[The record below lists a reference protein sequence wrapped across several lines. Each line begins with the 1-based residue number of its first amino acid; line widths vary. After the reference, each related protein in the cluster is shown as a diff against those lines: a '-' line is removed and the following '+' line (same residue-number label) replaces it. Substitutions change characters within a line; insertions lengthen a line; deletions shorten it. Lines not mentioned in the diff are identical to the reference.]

1 MLNNIK
7 IGSKLIAGFLI
18 VSLISVVIGIIGT
31 ISIYSVA
38 KNDTQLYEN
47 TTVPISE
54 LLNVSVSFQLVRV
67 YMMEMIYAN
76 NQEEIKKYGDKIP
89 ALSEIITNNIED
101 FEKRILSDE
110 ELKKANEEFGETRKV
125 YRAHLNTMRELAT
138 ANKDAEALAL
148 LRGDAYKSAMAE
160 QDAINKLVDI
170 MIKNGKEAAKHN
182 RDIAWNSMITMIC
195 VIIIGMIIAVGMAI
209 YFGRNIG
216 TIINGL
222 LSEINYLSSSAV
234 SGKLDARGNAEKI
247 NFEFR
252 PVVEGFNNTLDA
264 VIGPLNMAAEYV
276 DRISKGDIP
285 PKITDRYNG
294 DFNEIKNNLNTC
306 IDAINA
312 LVSDA
317 HMLSKAAMEG
327 KLDIRAD
334 EGRHSGDFKKIIEGV
349 NGNLDAVIGPLNVA
363 AEYVDRISKGDI
375 PPRII
380 DTYYGDF
387 NEIKNNLNELI
398 DSLNNVSNIAGEIAE
413 GNLKVEVLPRSGEDT
428 LMKRLKEMVSYLQEI
443 ASITNDLA
451 GGNLMIKVN
460 MRSEKDMLMKS
471 LDEMVTNLR
480 DVVMNVRNASDKVA
494 SGSRGMSSS
503 SEEISQGATQ
513 QAASAEEASASME
526 EMTANIKQNASNA
539 QFTEKIAIKA
549 SDDAREGGKSVA
561 QTVNAMKDIAGKIFI
576 IEEIA
581 RQTNMLALNA
591 AIEAAR
597 AGEHGKGFA
606 VVAAEVR
613 KLAERSQE
621 AAKEISLLSTTSVEI
636 AEKAGHLFEKIIPD
650 IQKTAELV
658 QEINAASSEQNS
670 GAEQINKAIHQL
682 DLVIQQNAGS
692 AEKMSS
698 TAQLLSEEAQDLQ
711 KIISFFKLESSAA
724 RFMSGPFQ
732 DDGGNGKKALPS
744 LNQKKQLVD
753 KKSIDNRAVI
763 TLTTS
768 DTHDGDYM
776 RF

>member
-31 ISIYSVA
+31 MSIYSVA

-47 TTVPISE
+47 TTVPISD

-76 NQEEIKKYGDKIP
+76 NQEEIKKYGDEIP
-89 ALSEIITNNIED
+89 ELSDVITKNIED

-125 YRAHLNTMRELAT
+125 YRAHLTTMRELAT
-138 ANKDAEALAL
+138 ANKDVEALAL

-160 QDAINKLVDI
+160 QEAINKLVGI

-182 RDIAWNSMITMIC
+182 RDIAWNSMIIMIF
-195 VIIIGMIIAVGMAI
+195 VIIIGMVMAVGMAI
-209 YFGRNIG
+209 YFGKNIG
-216 TIINGL
+216 TIINDL
-222 LSEINYLSSSAV
+222 LSEINYLSASAI

-264 VIGPLNMAAEYV
+264 VIGPLNVAAEYV

-306 IDAINA
+306 VDAINA
-312 LVSDA
+312 LVLDA
-317 HMLSKAAMEG
+317 NMLSKAAMEG

-334 EGRHSGDFKKIIEGV
+334 EGRHSGDFKKIINGV
-349 NGNLDAVIGPLNVA
+349 NGTLDAVIGPLNVA

-380 DTYYGDF
+380 DNYYGDF

-413 GNLKVEVLPRSGEDT
+413 GNLKVEVIPRSGEDT

-451 GGNLMIKVN
+451 GGNLMVRVN

-471 LDEMVTNLR
+471 LEEMITNLR
-480 DVVMNVRNASDKVA
+480 DVVMNVRNSSDKVA

-549 SDDAREGGKSVA
+549 SDDAREGGKAVS

-636 AEKAGHLFEKIIPD
+636 AEKAGQLFEKIIPD

-658 QEINAASSEQNS
+658 QEINAASNEQNS

-711 KIISFFKLESSAA
+711 KIISFFKLESSAI
-724 RFMSGPFQ
+724 RFMSGSLQ
-732 DDGGNGKKALPS
+732 EDGGNGKRALPL

-753 KKSIDNRAVI
+753 KKSLDNRAVI
-763 TLTTS
+763 TLTAS
-768 DTHDGDYM
+768 DTDDGDYT

>member
-7 IGSKLIAGFLI
+7 IGKKLIGGFLI
-18 VSLISVVIGIIGT
+18 VSLISAVIGIIGT
-31 ISIYSVA
+31 VNIYSIA
-38 KNDTQLYEN
+38 RSDTQLYEN

-67 YMMEMIYAN
+67 YMMEMIYSN

-89 ALSEIITNNIED
+89 ELSEVITKNIED

-125 YRAHLNTMRELAT
+125 YRAHLNTMRDLAT
-138 ANKDAEALAL
+138 ANKDVEALAL

-160 QDAINKLVDI
+160 QEAINKLVDI
-170 MIKNGKEAAKHN
+170 MIKNGKESAKHN
-182 RDIAWNSMITMIC
+182 RDTATNSMITMIC
-195 VIIIGMIIAVGMAI
+195 VIIIGMIMAVGLAI
-209 YFGRNIG
+209 YFGKNIG
-216 TIINGL
+216 TIINDL
-222 LSEINYLSSSAV
+222 LSEINYLSDSAI
-234 SGKLDARGNAEKI
+234 SGKLDARGNTGKI

-264 VIGPLNMAAEYV
+264 VIGPLNVAAEYV
-276 DRISKGDIP
+276 DRISKGDVP

-294 DFNEIKNNLNTC
+294 DFNEIKNNLN
-306 IDAINA
+306 
-312 LVSDA
+312 
-317 HMLSKAAMEG
+317 
-327 KLDIRAD
+327 
-334 EGRHSGDFKKIIEGV
+334 
-349 NGNLDAVIGPLNVA
+349 
-363 AEYVDRISKGDI
+363 
-375 PPRII
+375 
-380 DTYYGDF
+380 
-387 NEIKNNLNELI
+387 ELI
-398 DSLNNVSNIAGEIAE
+398 DSLNNISHIAGEIAE
-413 GNLKVEVLPRSGEDT
+413 GNLKVEVIPRSGEDT
-428 LMKRLKEMVSYLQEI
+428 LMKSLKEMISYLQEI
-443 ASITNDLA
+443 ASLTLDLA
-451 GGNLMIKVN
+451 GGNLMAKVN
-460 MRSEKDMLMKS
+460 IRSEKDMLMKS
-471 LDEMVTNLR
+471 LEEMITNLR
-480 DVVMNVRNASDKVA
+480 DVVMKVRNASDKVA
-494 SGSRGMSSS
+494 SGSQGMSSS

-526 EMTANIKQNASNA
+526 EMTSNIKQNASNA

-549 SDDAREGGKSVA
+549 SDDAREGGKAVA

-636 AEKAGHLFEKIIPD
+636 AERAGQLFEKIIPD

-658 QEINAASSEQNS
+658 QEINAASNEQNS

-692 AEKMSS
+692 AEEMSS
-698 TAQLLSEEAQDLQ
+698 TAQLLSGEAQDLQ
-711 KIISFFKLESSAA
+711 NIIAFFKLDNSSVRYIAG
-724 RFMSGPFQ
+724 SVKQ
-732 DDGGNGKKALPS
+732 DSGNGKKSLPS
-744 LNQKKQLVD
+744 FNQKKQLVD
-753 KKSIDNRAVI
+753 KKSLDTRAVV
-763 TLTTS
+763 TLTG
-768 DTHDGDYM
+768 DTGTDADYI

>member
-7 IGSKLIAGFLI
+7 IGKKLIGGFLI
-18 VSLISVVIGIIGT
+18 VSLISAVIGIIGT
-31 ISIYSVA
+31 VNIYSIA
-38 KNDTQLYEN
+38 RSDTQLYEN

-67 YMMEMIYAN
+67 YMMEMIYSN

-89 ALSEIITNNIED
+89 ELSEVITKNIED

-125 YRAHLNTMRELAT
+125 YRAHLNTMRDLAT
-138 ANKDAEALAL
+138 ANKDVEALAL

-160 QDAINKLVDI
+160 QEAINKLVDI
-170 MIKNGKEAAKHN
+170 MIKNGKESAKHN
-182 RDIAWNSMITMIC
+182 RDTATNSMITMIC
-195 VIIIGMIIAVGMAI
+195 VIIIGMIMAVGLAI
-209 YFGRNIG
+209 YFGKNIG
-216 TIINGL
+216 TIINDL
-222 LSEINYLSSSAV
+222 LSEINYLSDSAI
-234 SGKLDARGNAEKI
+234 SGKLDARGNTGKI

-264 VIGPLNMAAEYV
+264 VIGPLNVAAEYV
-276 DRISKGDIP
+276 DRISKGDVP

-317 HMLSKAAMEG
+317 NMLSKASVEG

-334 EGRHSGDFKKIIEGV
+334 ATRHSGDFRKIIEGV
-349 NGNLDAVIGPLNVA
+349 NGTLDAVIGPLNVA

-380 DTYYGDF
+380 DNYYGDF

-398 DSLNNVSNIAGEIAE
+398 DSLNNISHIAGEIAE
-413 GNLKVEVLPRSGEDT
+413 GNLKVEVIPRSGEDT
-428 LMKRLKEMVSYLQEI
+428 LMKSLKEMISYLQEI
-443 ASITNDLA
+443 ASLTLDLA
-451 GGNLMIKVN
+451 GGNLMAKVN
-460 MRSEKDMLMKS
+460 IRSEKDMLMKS
-471 LDEMVTNLR
+471 LEEMITNLR
-480 DVVMNVRNASDKVA
+480 DVVMKVRNASDKVA
-494 SGSRGMSSS
+494 SGSQGMSSS

-526 EMTANIKQNASNA
+526 EMTSNIKQNASNA

-549 SDDAREGGKSVA
+549 SDDAREGGKAVA

-636 AEKAGHLFEKIIPD
+636 AERAGQLFEKIIPD

-658 QEINAASSEQNS
+658 QEINAASNEQNS

-692 AEKMSS
+692 AEEMSS
-698 TAQLLSEEAQDLQ
+698 TAQLLSGEAQDLQ
-711 KIISFFKLESSAA
+711 NIIAFFKLDNSSVRYIAG
-724 RFMSGPFQ
+724 SVKQ
-732 DDGGNGKKALPS
+732 DSGNGKKSLPS
-744 LNQKKQLVD
+744 FNQKKQLVD
-753 KKSIDNRAVI
+753 KKSLDTRAVV
-763 TLTTS
+763 TLTG
-768 DTHDGDYM
+768 DTGTDADYI

>member
-7 IGSKLIAGFLI
+7 IGRKLIGGFLI
-18 VSLISVVIGIIGT
+18 VSLISAVIGIIGT
-31 ISIYSVA
+31 MSIYSVA
-38 KNDTQLYEN
+38 KSDTQLYEN

-54 LLNVSVSFQLVRV
+54 LLNVSVAFQIVRV
-67 YMMEMIYAN
+67 NMMEMIYSN
-76 NQEEIKKYGDKIP
+76 NQEEIKKYGDEIP
-89 ALSEIITNNIED
+89 ELSAVITKNIED
-101 FEKRILSDE
+101 FEKRILSDN
-110 ELKKANEEFGETRKV
+110 ELAQAYEEFKKV
-125 YRAHLNTMRELAT
+125 RIIYRAHLTTMRELAM
-138 ANKDAEALAL
+138 ANKDTEALTL

-170 MIKNGKEAAKHN
+170 MIKNGKKESKNN
-182 RDIAWNSMITMIC
+182 RDTARNSMIMMIF
-195 VIIIGMIIAVGMAI
+195 VIIVGMIGAVGLAI
-209 YFGRNIG
+209 YFGKNIG
-216 TIINGL
+216 TIINDL
-222 LSEINYLSSSAV
+222 LSEINYLSDSAI

-252 PVVEGFNNTLDA
+252 PVVVGFNSTLDA
-264 VIGPLNMAAEYV
+264 VIGPLNVAAEYV

-306 IDAINA
+306 VDAINS

-317 HMLSKAAMEG
+317 NILSKAAVEG
-327 KLDIRAD
+327 KLDVRA
-334 EGRHSGDFKKIIEGV
+334 EASRHSGDFRKIIDGV
-349 NGNLDAVIGPLNVA
+349 NGTLDAVIGPLNVA
-363 AEYVDRISKGDI
+363 AEYVDRISKGDV

-380 DTYYGDF
+380 DNYYGDF

-398 DSLNNVSNIAGEIAE
+398 DSLNNVSHIAGEIAE
-413 GNLKVEVLPRSGEDT
+413 GNLKVEVLPRSGEDV
-428 LMKRLKEMVSYLQEI
+428 LMKRLKDMVAYLQEI
-443 ASITNDLA
+443 ASITHDLS
-451 GGNLMIKVN
+451 GGNLMVKVN
-460 MRSEKDMLMKS
+460 IRSEKDMLMKS
-471 LDEMVTNLR
+471 LEEMITNLR
-480 DVVMNVRNASDKVA
+480 DVVMKVRMASDKVA
-494 SGSRGMSSS
+494 SGSQGMSSS
-503 SEEISQGATQ
+503 SEEISHGATQ

-539 QFTEKIAIKA
+539 QHTEKIAIKA
-549 SDDAREGGKSVA
+549 ADDAREGGKAVS

-636 AEKAGHLFEKIIPD
+636 AEKAGDLFEKIIPD

-658 QEINAASSEQNS
+658 QEINAASNEQNS
-670 GAEQINKAIHQL
+670 GAEQINKAIQQL

-692 AEKMSS
+692 SEEMSS
-698 TAQLLSEEAQDLQ
+698 TAQTLSGEAQELQ
-711 KIISFFKLESSAA
+711 AIISFFKLESSSI
-724 RFMSGPFQ
+724 RYMSGSFKQ
-732 DDGGNGKKALPS
+732 DSGNGKKSLSS

-753 KKSIDNRAVI
+753 KKSLDSRALVTLNRA
-763 TLTTS
+763 
-768 DTHDGDYM
+768 DTEDGDYM